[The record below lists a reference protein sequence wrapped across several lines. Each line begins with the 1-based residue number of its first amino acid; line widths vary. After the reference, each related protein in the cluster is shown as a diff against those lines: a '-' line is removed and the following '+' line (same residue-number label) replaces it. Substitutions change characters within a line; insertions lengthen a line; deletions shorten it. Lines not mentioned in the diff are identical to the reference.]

1 MCKKEA
7 ISTQLTGNEFGV
19 SFSITFMCLTWLLF
33 QLDVSV
39 KWLADVGE
47 VVSVVG
53 QDFLTELCHLFYVAI
68 YLVPLTTI
76 HLLQPHDHPTYFIL
90 VIMVAAPGVHIIAPA

>member
-1 MCKKEA
+1 MIGNKNNNSSTYHPLQIQFMCKKEA
-7 ISTQLTGNEFGV
+7 ISTQLTGNELGV
-19 SFSITFMCLTWLLF
+19 SFSITFTYLIWPLF

-53 QDFLTELCHLFYVAI
+53 QDFLIE
-68 YLVPLTTI
+68 
-76 HLLQPHDHPTYFIL
+76 
-90 VIMVAAPGVHIIAPA
+90 

>member
-1 MCKKEA
+1 MIGNKNKNNSTYYPLQIQFMCKKEA

-47 VVSVVG
+47 VVSAVG
-53 QDFLTELCHLFYVAI
+53 QDFLIE
-68 YLVPLTTI
+68 
-76 HLLQPHDHPTYFIL
+76 
-90 VIMVAAPGVHIIAPA
+90 